1 MGKLTFNLVNDL
13 HLLRSRQYRKM
24 VDRLG
29 RVQDLEG
36 DLFILSSKEIPV
48 KIPPQA
54 TKLLELPANSRSTGA

>member
-36 DLFILSSKEIPV
+36 HLFISIVQRDTSEDTSLGN
-48 KIPPQA
+48 KIA
-54 TKLLELPANSRSTGA
+54 GTAGK